1 MKQPQLWSQTMPCA
15 QDDSAT
21 KYHWNTLFLRVSAL
35 KAPVNAVKDDDIPER
50 LPGDPA
56 LNGNF
61 EKESVSKRNHTCQ
74 LLAEE

>member
-1 MKQPQLWSQTMPCA
+1 M
-15 QDDSAT
+15 
-21 KYHWNTLFLRVSAL
+21 
-35 KAPVNAVKDDDIPER
+35 NAVKDDDIPER